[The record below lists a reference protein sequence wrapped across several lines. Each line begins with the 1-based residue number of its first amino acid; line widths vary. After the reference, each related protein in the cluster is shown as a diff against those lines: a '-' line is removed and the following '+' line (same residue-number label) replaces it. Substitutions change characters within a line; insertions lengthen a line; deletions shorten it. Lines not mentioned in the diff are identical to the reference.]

1 MNLNFTSIQ
10 KALALF
16 RRLFFIALF
25 GLLMAGCSFERQ
37 DKLSADDLHFA
48 AFYADYLA
56 RSGVTDK
63 GDAALLPGLTPAGL
77 DTLFVRHKLDQKT
90 FEARLDAYSRNPE
103 LWRKVLLEVRR
114 NLGQESRK

>member
-1 MNLNFTSIQ
+1 LNLNFTLIH
-10 KALALF
+10 KGFALL
-16 RRLFFIALF
+16 RRLSFIALF
-25 GLLMAGCSFERQ
+25 GLLMAGCGAQNS
-37 DKLSADDLHFA
+37 DKLSVDDHHFA

-63 GDAALLPGLTPAGL
+63 GKAAPWTNLTPAGL

-90 FEARLDAYSRNPE
+90 FDARLNAYSRDPE

-114 NLGQESRK
+114 DLGQEKP